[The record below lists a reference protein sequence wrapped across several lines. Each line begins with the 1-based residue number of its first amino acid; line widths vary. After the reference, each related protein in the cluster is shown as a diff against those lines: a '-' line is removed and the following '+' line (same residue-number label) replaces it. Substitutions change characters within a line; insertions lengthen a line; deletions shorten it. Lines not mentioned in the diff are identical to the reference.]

1 MFPNFAMGPFSP
13 RKFIA
18 VVIVVAVATS
28 FATAMATI
36 SVLTGET
43 PNQVAERIIE
53 KSAPASPATEKE
65 ISERVLR
72 QDELVV
78 GVVKRASPAVVS
90 IVATKD
96 VPVIERY
103 FVDPFGNDPL
113 FRQFFGDDFSVPQ
126 YRQKGTEK
134 RPIASGTGFVVS
146 ADGLIVTNRH
156 VVSDAAAEYTA
167 FFNDGTKAA
176 AKVLA
181 RDSFQDI
188 AILKVERTGL
198 ATVPLGN
205 ASGIQIG
212 QTVVAIGNAL
222 GEFSNTVSVGVVS
235 GLHRTI
241 TASGGG
247 SSEELQELI
256 QTDAA
261 INPGNSGGPLL
272 NLRGEVIGINVAM
285 ASGAENIGF
294 AIPANYVRRD
304 VESVKQSGRIAYP
317 FLGVRYLMLTK
328 DIQAKEKLSVGEG
341 AYITGGEGE
350 AAITKGGPAEKAGL
364 RQGDVI
370 TAFDGKAVNRDHP
383 LAERIR
389 ERQPGDTVS
398 ITVRRGNETLTLPA
412 TLEERK

>member
-1 MFPNFAMGPFSP
+1 METLSP
-13 RKFIA
+13 KKFIA
-18 VVIVVAVATS
+18 VVIVVAIATS
-28 FATAMATI
+28 FGTAMVTI
-36 SVLTGET
+36 FALTGEK
-43 PNQVAERIIE
+43 PSQVVERIIE
-53 KSAPASPATEKE
+53 RAAPPGSASEKE
-65 ISERVLR
+65 LSERVLR

-96 VPVIERY
+96 VPVVERY
-103 FVDPFGNDPL
+103 YIDPFGGDS
-113 FRQFFGDDFSVPQ
+113 FFQRFFGDGLSIPQ
-126 YRQKGTEK
+126 YRQRGTEK
-134 RPIASGTGFVVS
+134 RPVSSGTGFVVS

-156 VVSDAAAEYTA
+156 VVSDTAAEYTA
-167 FFNDGTKAA
+167 FFNDGVKAS

-181 RDSFQDI
+181 RDALQDI
-188 AILKVERTGL
+188 AIIKVERTGL
-198 ATVPLGN
+198 PIIPFGN
-205 ASGIQIG
+205 AGDIQIG

-272 NLRGEVIGINVAM
+272 NLRGEVIGLNVAM

-294 AIPANYVRRD
+294 AIPANFVRRD
-304 VESVKQSGRIAYP
+304 VESVKQSGKIVYP

-328 DIQAKEKLSVGEG
+328 DIQTEKKLPVGEG
-341 AYITGGEGE
+341 AYITGGDGE
-350 AAITKGGPAEKAGL
+350 AAITKGSPAEKAGL
-364 RQGDVI
+364 REGDII
-370 TAFDGKAVNRDHP
+370 TAFEGKAVSRDHP
-383 LAERIR
+383 LAEHIR
-389 ERQPGDTVS
+389 EQKPGDTVS
-398 ITVRRGNETLTLPA
+398 ITVRRGSETLTLSVV
-412 TLEERK
+412 LGERK

>member
-18 VVIVVAVATS
+18 VVMVGAVATS

-53 KSAPASPATEKE
+53 KSAPAAPAGEKE

-72 QDELVV
+72 QDELVI

-96 VPVIERY
+96 VPVLEQY
-103 FVDPFGNDPL
+103 FVNPFG
-113 FRQFFGDDFSVPQ
+113 GGFSIPQ
-126 YRQKGTEK
+126 YRQRGTEK
-134 RPIASGTGFVVS
+134 RPVSSGTGFVVS

-167 FFNDGTKAA
+167 FFNDSTRASAKA
-176 AKVLA
+176 LA
-181 RDSFQDI
+181 GDALQDI
-188 AILKVERTGL
+188 AILKVERAGL
-198 ATVPLGN
+198 AAVPFGN
-205 ASGIQIG
+205 ADGVQIG
-212 QTVVAIGNAL
+212 QTVIAIGNAL

-241 TASGGG
+241 IASGGG

-272 NLRGEVIGINVAM
+272 NLRGEVIGLNVAM

-294 AIPANYVRRD
+294 AIPANFVRRD
-304 VESVKQSGRIAYP
+304 VESVKESGRIVYP
-317 FLGVRYLMLTK
+317 FLGVRYLILTK
-328 DIQAKEKLSVGEG
+328 DIQAKKQLPVSEG
-341 AYITGGEGE
+341 AYITRGDGET
-350 AAITKGGPAEKAGL
+350 AITKGSPAEKAGL
-364 RQGDVI
+364 REGDI
-370 TAFDGKAVNRDHP
+370 IIAFDGKPVSRDHP

-389 ERQPGDTVS
+389 ERKPGDAVS
-398 ITVRRGNETLTLPA
+398 ITVRRGGETLTLTA
-412 TLEERK
+412 ILAERE

>member
-1 MFPNFAMGPFSP
+1 METQSP
-13 RKFIA
+13 KKLVA
-18 VVIVVAVATS
+18 VIIVVAVATS
-28 FATAMATI
+28 FVTAMITI
-36 SVLTGET
+36 FALTEET

-53 KSAPASPATEKE
+53 KSAPAGEKE

-72 QDELVV
+72 QDELVI

-96 VPVIERY
+96 VPVLEQY
-103 FVDPFGNDPL
+103 FVNPFG
-113 FRQFFGDDFSVPQ
+113 GGFSIPQ
-126 YRQKGTEK
+126 YRQRGTEK
-134 RPIASGTGFVVS
+134 RPVSSGTGFVVS

-167 FFNDGTKAA
+167 FFNDSTRAS

-181 RDSFQDI
+181 RDALQDI
-188 AILKVERTGL
+188 AILKVERAGL
-198 ATVPLGN
+198 AAVPFGN
-205 ASGIQIG
+205 ADGVQIG
-212 QTVVAIGNAL
+212 QTVIAIGNAL

-241 TASGGG
+241 IASGGG

-272 NLRGEVIGINVAM
+272 NLRGEVIGLNVAM

-294 AIPANYVRRD
+294 AIPANFVRRD
-304 VESVKQSGRIAYP
+304 VESVKESGRIVYP
-317 FLGVRYLMLTK
+317 FLGVRYLILTK
-328 DIQAKEKLSVGEG
+328 DIQAKKQLPVSEG
-341 AYITGGEGE
+341 AYITRGDGET
-350 AAITKGGPAEKAGL
+350 AITKGSPAEKAGL
-364 RQGDVI
+364 REGDI
-370 TAFDGKAVNRDHP
+370 IIAFDGKPVSRDHP

-389 ERQPGDTVS
+389 ERKPGDAVS
-398 ITVRRGNETLTLPA
+398 ITVRRGGETLTLTA
-412 TLEERK
+412 ILAERE

>member
-1 MFPNFAMGPFSP
+1 METISP
-13 RKFIA
+13 RKFI
-18 VVIVVAVATS
+18 VLVIVVSVASSAV
-28 FATAMATI
+28 TAMVTV
-36 SVLTGET
+36 SVLTGEN
-43 PNQVAERIIE
+43 PRQVVERIIE
-53 KSAPASPATEKE
+53 RTAPPASPATEKE
-65 ISERVLR
+65 ISERILR

-96 VPVIERY
+96 VPVVEQY
-103 FVDPFGNDPL
+103 FVDPFGNDPF
-113 FRQFFGDDFSVPQ
+113 FRQFFGNGGGFQIPQ

-134 RPIASGTGFVVS
+134 RPVASGTGFVVS

-156 VVSDAAAEYTA
+156 VVADTAAEYTA

-188 AILKVERTGL
+188 AILKVERAGL
-198 ATVPLGN
+198 ATVALGN
-205 ASGIQIG
+205 AGSIQIG
-212 QTVVAIGNAL
+212 QTVIAIGNAL

-294 AIPANYVRRD
+294 AIPANYVLRD

-317 FLGVRYLMLTK
+317 FLGVRYVMLTA
-328 DIQAKEKLSVGEG
+328 DIQAREKLSVGEG
-341 AYITGGEGE
+341 AYITGGEGAE
-350 AAITKGGPAEKAGL
+350 AITKGSPAEKAGL
-364 RQGDVI
+364 RPGDII
-370 TAFDGKAVNRDHP
+370 TAFDGKAVSRDHP

-389 ERQPGDTVS
+389 EQKPGDVVR
-398 ITVRRGNETLTLPA
+398 ITVRRGSETLTLSV